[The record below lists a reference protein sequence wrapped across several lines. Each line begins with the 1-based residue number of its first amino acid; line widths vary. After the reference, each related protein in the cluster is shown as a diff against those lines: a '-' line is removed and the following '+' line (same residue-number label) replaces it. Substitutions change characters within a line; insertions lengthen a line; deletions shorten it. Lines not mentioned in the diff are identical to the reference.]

1 MIIENIYLTHFSR
14 QKRNFTYGYVPTYV
28 CARMDAVV
36 FSFYQ
41 MIKRMVFDEWKKL
54 KTKKKRLHGDE
65 IRKFP
70 VKVRRRVA
78 GVFGTGIITFT
89 QFNNNN
95 NVYAHNIM
103 TGRLNPLT
111 AQPLSVGRLYAGT
124 SYTSYMYKYNILCR
138 SADKLYIYLLAEN
151 GGAL

>member
-1 MIIENIYLTHFSR
+1 M
-14 QKRNFTYGYVPTYV
+14 YV
-28 CARMDAVV
+28 RMDAAD

-54 KTKKKRLHGDE
+54 KTKKKRLHEDE

-95 NVYAHNIM
+95 NIYVHNIM

-111 AQPLSVGRLYAGT
+111 AQLLSVGRLYAGT
-124 SYTSYMYKYNILCR
+124 SYTSYISIIYYVGLRTNYISTFLRKTAAHCKTAGKSSDSQSGWLSIKYV
-138 SADKLYIYLLAEN
+138 Y
-151 GGAL
+151 